1 MQNCKAPNNGG
12 NILRHEDGKIKLY
25 DQSANEI
32 SAFADWSADVVSLET
47 AIDSKVSKS
56 TYSSDKTAQK
66 KTYGHSLAL
75 DGSTLKLMDNQATPA
90 VLSSVNLP
98 SGGGAGVHA
107 HAMALYFN
115 ATTEE
120 DNYVKCEYAADG
132 IRIKPH
138 TTTTST
144 DLRFEIELTD
154 PTKYVFDTGKPVY
167 WRYYAYNGSYHIYV
181 PMTISEQVYIPSLET
196 PTDATTPLLCTQS
209 LDWQTYDTDRVIIE
223 VFAELVP
230 AE

>member
-1 MQNCKAPNNGG
+1 MQNCKSPNNGG
-12 NILRHEDGKIKLY
+12 NTLRREDGEIRLY
-25 DQSANEI
+25 DQSANKV
-32 SAFADWSADVVSLET
+32 SAFGDWSADVANLED
-47 AIDSKVSKS
+47 AIDGKVSKS
-56 TYSSDKTAQK
+56 TYSSDKTATK

-98 SGGGAGVHA
+98 SGGASKHA

-132 IRIKPH
+132 IRIKPR
-138 TTTTST
+138 TTVSSA

-154 PTKYVFDTGKPVY
+154 PTKYVFDPDKPVY

-181 PMTISEQVYIPSLET
+181 PMTINEQVYIPSLET
-196 PTDATTPLLCTQS
+196 PADATSPLLCSQS
-209 LDWQTYDTDRVIIE
+209 LDWQTYNTDRVIIE
-223 VFAELVP
+223 VFAELV
-230 AE
+230 AVE